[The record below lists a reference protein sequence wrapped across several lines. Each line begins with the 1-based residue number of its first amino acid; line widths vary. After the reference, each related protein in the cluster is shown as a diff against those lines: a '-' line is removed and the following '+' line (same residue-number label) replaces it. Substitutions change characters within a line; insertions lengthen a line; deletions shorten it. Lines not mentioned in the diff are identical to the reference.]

1 MIRPTLHLLL
11 HFLIPAFAARYAFT
25 EQRCKAWLIMVLTM
39 LIDLDH
45 LLADPIYDPN
55 RCGVGFH
62 PLHSY
67 PAIVIYMLLAVR
79 DKTRAM
85 GLGLL
90 IHIILDGIDC
100 LCIMIEK

>member
-1 MIRPTLHLLL
+1 MTRPAFHLLL
-11 HFLIPAFAARYAFT
+11 HFLIPAVAARYAF
-25 EQRCKAWLIMVLTM
+25 EKERRKAWLIMVLTM
-39 LIDLDH
+39 VIDLDH
-45 LLADPIYDPN
+45 LLAEPIYDPN

-67 PAIVIYMLLAVR
+67 PAIVIYMLLAAR
-79 DKTRAM
+79 DKTRTA